1 MKKVV
6 KSAKKNSSKQAQKI
20 VAEYGKLL
28 STVCPPP
35 WFHYIGEAEL
45 VIHTTIKNFVLMR
58 SEPFKLLADYITKRF
73 ADLWCRVVKHEAQ
86 KLNQVVHNC
95 LWYQKI
101 EMQVADSL
109 GQCIKFYTDI
119 MASYFIVRFHTL
131 KSDCD

>member
-28 STVCPPP
+28 STVFPPP

-86 KLNQVVHNC
+86 KLNQVVHNS
-95 LWYQKI
+95 LWYQKN
-101 EMQVADSL
+101 
-109 GQCIKFYTDI
+109 
-119 MASYFIVRFHTL
+119 
-131 KSDCD
+131 